1 MSLAPSDLRHA
12 LRQVDAVTGKSAR
25 KSLIFG
31 FTPVEPCKSSGA
43 SVGPETNRGQKSMEP
58 GYACG
63 IDWLSVTFSLAR
75 LEECSATNLDYLAQ
89 FLLGGE
95 CGIKVMRPSG
105 KRLNFYDNSC
115 VMLDREGTL
124 VGHVCFGG
132 NGDRMMF
139 ELTGAGCRWVKSW
152 AHVRLQL
159 EILCARV
166 TRCDV
171 ALDDFAGKLFDV
183 RKLAEQAKAG
193 AFKGAGR
200 PPKSRFLDD
209 HGNGTGCTLYVGKK
223 GHKELCVYE
232 KGKQLKDE
240 TSSWVRAEQRF
251 YGKHY
256 SENEQAD
263 GGVLGGLPYDILT
276 APLRYLRGAHDLLYT
291 MTQSIRLDDLADK
304 LHVVKAK
311 VEATANAAVKWLREQ
326 CGPTLN
332 LLFQALGD
340 DAPAFLRASVTRDVL
355 PSRFKALGAAHQ
367 LSDLVRLQL
376 CHVST

>member
-1 MSLAPSDLRHA
+1 MRHA

-43 SVGPETNRGQKSMEP
+43 PVGPETNRGQKSMEP

>member
-1 MSLAPSDLRHA
+1 MSLARLDMRHA
-12 LRQVDAVTGKSAR
+12 LREADRATGAAAR
-25 KSLIFG
+25 KSLISG
-31 FTPVEPCKSSGA
+31 FTPAGLCKSSGVP
-43 SVGPETNRGQKSMEP
+43 VGPETNRGQKFRST
-58 GYACG
+58 GFACG
-63 IDWLSVTFSLAR
+63 IDWMTCTFSLAR
-75 LEECSATNLDYLAQ
+75 LEECSATNLDFLAQ
-89 FLLGGE
+89 FILGD
-95 CGIKVMRPSG
+95 CGIRVMRPVA
-105 KRLNFYDNSC
+105 RRANFYDNSC
-115 VMLDREGTL
+115 VMLDREGAL
-124 VGHVCFGG
+124 VGHVRFGG

-139 ELTGAGCRWVKSW
+139 DLTGAGCRWVNSW

-159 EILCARV
+159 EILGARV

-171 ALDDFAGKLFDV
+171 AVDDFEGKIFDV
-183 RKLAEQAKAG
+183 RKIATMASEG
-193 AFKGAGR
+193 AFRGAGR
-200 PPKSRFLDD
+200 PPKTRFIDD
-209 HGNGTGCTLYVGKK
+209 HGNRTGCTLYVGRK
-223 GHKELCVYE
+223 GHKEFCLYD
-232 KGKQLKDE
+232 KGMQLKDE
-240 TSSWVRAEQRF
+240 TSCWVRGEQRF

-256 SENEQAD
+256 DEPDALDDSA
-263 GGVLGGLPYDILT
+263 VGGLPYAILT
-276 APLRYLRGAHDLLYT
+276 APMRFFRGAHGLLNT
-291 MTQSIRLDDLADK
+291 LCEAICLDDLADK